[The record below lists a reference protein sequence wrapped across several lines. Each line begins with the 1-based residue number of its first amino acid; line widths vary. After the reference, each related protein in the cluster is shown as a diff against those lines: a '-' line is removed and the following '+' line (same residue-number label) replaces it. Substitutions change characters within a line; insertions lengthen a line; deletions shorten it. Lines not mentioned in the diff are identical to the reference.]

1 MAISRYK
8 TVIQHYM
15 DRDPVYV
22 DIKAHPVPKRYSEGG
37 FDINRFR
44 NTLIV
49 KQGDTRIYRK
59 YGVDPKT
66 AHLSLRF
73 NRVYSADTPKDLLK
87 LVFSVQGKDSIEIVT
102 KDRKYFCVFHSLFIE
117 IGRPYNE
124 VLPVFLSTVNDS
136 QQLGIRIFSSTLQH
150 LPSSMSK
157 TIIGDLIPSICN
169 LRGYANIEY
178 TNSMCKWDRPNPK
191 ATPFTLSTE
200 LGLKIAKYYEN
211 VWKNG

>member
-8 TVIQHYM
+8 TVIEHYM
-15 DRDPVYV
+15 GRSPVYV
-22 DIKAHPVPKRYSEGG
+22 DIKTHLVPKRYSGGG

-59 YGVDPKT
+59 FGVDPKT
-66 AHLSLRF
+66 AHLSLEF
-73 NRVYSADTPKDLLK
+73 KRVYPADTPKDLLK
-87 LVFSVQGKDSIEIVT
+87 LVFSAQGKDSIEIVT
-102 KDRKYFCVFHSLFIE
+102 KDRKYFCVFHSLFVE
-117 IGRPYNE
+117 IGRPFNE

-150 LPSSMSK
+150 LPSSISK

-169 LRGYANIEY
+169 LGGYVNLEY
-178 TNSMCKWDRPNPK
+178 TNSMCKWDHPSPK